1 MKKTAILAAAAAM
14 VLAACAKIDTVPT
27 GTTPASQKDLAMD
40 FDVYVAQTKAGSA
53 GEMNDAKLKATGFG
67 VIAFEQAGGYDKSI
81 KPNFMYNQEVTYNT
95 SAAKW
100 EYHPRRHG
108 RQRCFVGRCP
118 QGKLLCLRSLL
129 RTRCFRDRRHHGH
142 QPGFHR
148 W

>member
-100 EYHPRRHG
+100 E
-108 RQRCFVGRCP
+108 
-118 QGKLLCLRSLL
+118 
-129 RTRCFRDRRHHGH
+129 D
-142 QPGFHR
+142 HR
-148 W
+148 IKY